1 LLTLG
6 SLAFAAPWVLTGLV
20 VLPLIWLLLR
30 VTPPAPRLQRFP
42 AIRLLFGLRQ
52 REETPARTPWWLILL
67 RMALAA
73 AVILGLAHPLLNP
86 GGKLAGAGPLVLV
99 IDDGWAAARV
109 WRERQRDAVDLLD
122 VAERDGRPVV
132 LVTTARQPG
141 GETPVAVGPQRPA
154 EIRARVQALV
164 PKPWPVDREAARQAI
179 EKLPLSGSAQAIYY
193 ADGLDDPAVTALA
206 TALQRVGALRVV
218 TAAPQDLPILLLPPE
233 NRTGE
238 VDVVAKRIP
247 VDQPGLAVV
256 RALAADGRLLARE
269 TLHFEPHAGQT
280 TASLKLPLEL
290 RNDLARIEIEG
301 QEQTGA
307 VVLLDDRW
315 QRRPVGVVSST
326 PLEGGQSLLEDTY
339 YLERALGP
347 FAEIRRGTIADLL
360 RSQLAVLL
368 LADDAPLAE
377 PDRAALKGFIDKGG
391 VVVRFAGP
399 RLADGKPDDLVPVRL
414 RPGGR
419 ELGTALQ
426 WTQPAHLAPFR
437 PNSPFAGLSVPSEVT
452 ISRQVLAEP
461 ALDLPEKSW
470 AQLAD
475 GTPLVTADK
484 RGAGWLVLFH
494 VPANAEWSNLPLSG
508 LFVEMLRRVVQLSR
522 GIAGGAGNQPLPPI
536 ETLDGFGR
544 LQAAPASATALLPEA
559 AQNGVWRV
567 DPRHPPGFYGA
578 DQQRQAVNLTATVTD
593 IAPLRALP
601 DGVQRGQLETAG
613 EVDLRAWLLTAALA
627 LALVDLFI
635 ALALRGLL
643 LGRAQRVASITLLA
657 LLLGAGAAQA
667 QAQNQEPRGASDE
680 FALKATLETRLVYVR
695 TGNDEVD
702 EISRAGLRG
711 LTSLLNRRT
720 AIEAAE
726 PMAVDVETDELAFF
740 PLLYWPVVSA
750 QRPLSPAAIERLN
763 TYLHTG
769 GTILFD
775 TRDQGEV
782 SVDPRNGPGTRRLQ
796 QLVRGL
802 EIPPLAPVPP
812 DHVLT
817 KAFYLMQDFPGRY
830 AGGTLW
836 VESHEGASD
845 EVSSVI
851 IGSNDYAGAWAI
863 DNTNRPMFAVV
874 PGGERQREFAFRFG
888 VNLVMYALTGNYKTD
903 QVHVPS
909 ILERLGQ

>member
-1 LLTLG
+1 MLTLG
-6 SLAFAAPWVLTGLV
+6 SLAFAAPWALLGLA

-67 RMALAA
+67 RMVLAS

-86 GGKLAGAGPLVLV
+86 GGRLAGGGPLILV
-99 IDDGWAAARV
+99 IDDGWAAARA
-109 WRERQRDAVDLLD
+109 WLARQRDAVDLLD
-122 VAERDGRPVV
+122 AAERDGRAVV
-132 LVTTARQPG
+132 LLTTARQPG
-141 GETPVAVGPQRPA
+141 GEAPVTIGPQRPA
-154 EIRARVQALV
+154 EIRSRVQALA
-164 PKPWPVDREAARQAI
+164 PKPWPVDREAARRAV
-179 EKLPLSGSAQAIYY
+179 EKLPLSGPAQTVYY
-193 ADGLDDPAVTALA
+193 ADGLDDPAIFGFAE
-206 TALQRVGALRVV
+206 ALQRVGALRVV
-218 TAAPQDLPILLLPPE
+218 TATATDLPLLLLPPE
-233 NRTGE
+233 NRAGE
-238 VDVVAKRIP
+238 VDVVAKRIATN
-247 VDQPGLAVV
+247 QPSLAIV

-269 TLHFEPHAGQT
+269 PLSFGPDAGQA
-280 TASLKLPLEL
+280 TAHLKLPIEL
-290 RNDLARIEIEG
+290 RNSLARLEIEG

-307 VVLLDDRW
+307 VVLFDDRW
-315 QRRPVGVVSST
+315 QRRPVGVVSAT

-339 YLERALGP
+339 YLERALSP
-347 FAEIRRGTIADLL
+347 FAEIRRGAIADLL
-360 RSQLAVLL
+360 HSQLAVLL
-368 LADDAPLAE
+368 LADDAPIADA
-377 PDRAALKGFIDKGG
+377 DRGLLTGFMEAGG

-399 RLADGKPDDLVPVRL
+399 RLAEGKPDDLVPVQL

-419 ELGTALQ
+419 ELGSALQ
-426 WTQPAHLAPFR
+426 WTEPAHLAPFR
-437 PNSPFAGLSVPSEVT
+437 PGSPFAGLSVPSEVT

-461 ALDLPEKSW
+461 VLDLPEKSW

-508 LFVEMLRRVVQLSR
+508 LFVEMLRRVVALSR
-522 GIAGGAGNQPLPPI
+522 GVAGSAGNQPLPPV

-544 LQAAPASATALLPEA
+544 LQAAPASATALLPEE
-559 AQNGVWRV
+559 AQNGGWRV
-567 DPRHPPGFYGA
+567 DARHPPGFYGT
-578 DQQRQAVNLTATVTD
+578 DQLRQAVNLTASVTQ
-593 IAPLRALP
+593 IAPLGRLP
-601 DGVQRGQLETAG
+601 AGVERGQLESAG
-613 EVDLRAWLLTAALA
+613 ELDLKAWLLTGALA
-627 LALVDLFI
+627 LALIDLFV

-643 LGRAQRVASITLLA
+643 FGRVRRVASITLLG
-657 LLLGAGAAQA
+657 LLLGAGAAHA
-667 QAQNQEPRGASDE
+667 QEARSAADE

-695 TGNDEVD
+695 TGNNDVDEV
-702 EISRAGLRG
+702 SRAGLRG
-711 LTSLLNRRT
+711 LTVLLNRRT
-720 AIEAAE
+720 AVEAAE
-726 PMAVDVETDELAFF
+726 PMAIDVETDELAFF
-740 PLLYWPVVSA
+740 PLLYWPVVA
-750 QRPLSPAAIERLN
+750 EQRPLSPGAIERLN

-775 TRDQGEV
+775 TRDQGEL
-782 SVDPRNGPGTRRLQ
+782 SADSRSGPGTRRLQ

-802 EIPPLAPVPP
+802 EIPPLAPVTP

-836 VESHEGASD
+836 VESREGSAD

-851 IGSNDYAGAWAI
+851 VGSNDYAGAWAI
-863 DNTNRPMFAVV
+863 DSANRPMFAVV
-874 PGGERQREFAFRFG
+874 PGGEHQREFAFRFG

>member
-6 SLAFAAPWVLTGLV
+6 SLAFAAPWALLGLA

-67 RMALAA
+67 RMVLAS

-86 GGKLAGAGPLVLV
+86 GGRLAGGGPLILV
-99 IDDGWAAARV
+99 IDDGWAAARA
-109 WRERQRDAVDLLD
+109 WLARQRDAIDLLD
-122 VAERDGRPVV
+122 AAERDGRAVV
-132 LVTTARQPG
+132 LLTTARQPG
-141 GETPVAVGPQRPA
+141 GEAPVTIGPQRPA
-154 EIRARVQALV
+154 EIRSRVQALA
-164 PKPWPVDREAARQAI
+164 PKPWPADREAARRAI
-179 EKLPLSGSAQAIYY
+179 ERLPLSGPAQTVYY
-193 ADGLDDPAVTALA
+193 ADGLDDPANFGFAE
-206 TALQRVGALRVV
+206 ALQRVGALRVV
-218 TAAPQDLPILLLPPE
+218 TAAPNDLPLLLLPPE
-233 NRTGE
+233 NRAGE
-238 VDVVAKRIP
+238 IDVVAKRIATNR
-247 VDQPGLAVV
+247 PGLAIV

-269 TLHFEPHAGQT
+269 PLSFAPDAGQAT
-280 TASLKLPLEL
+280 THLKLPIEL
-290 RNDLARIEIEG
+290 RNSLARLEIEG

-307 VVLLDDRW
+307 VALFDDRW
-315 QRRPVGVVSST
+315 QRRPVGVVSAT

-339 YLERALGP
+339 YLERALSP
-347 FAEIRRGTIADLL
+347 FAEIRRGAIADLL
-360 RSQLAVLL
+360 HSQLAVLL
-368 LADDAPLAE
+368 LTDDAPIADA
-377 PDRAALKGFIDKGG
+377 DRALLTGFMETGG

-399 RLADGKPDDLVPVRL
+399 RLADGKPDDLVPVQL

-419 ELGTALQ
+419 ELGSALQ
-426 WTQPAHLAPFR
+426 WTEPAHLAPFR
-437 PNSPFAGLSVPSEVT
+437 PSSPFAGLSVPSEVT

-461 ALDLPEKSW
+461 VLDLPEKSW

-508 LFVEMLRRVVQLSR
+508 LFVDMLRRVVALSH
-522 GIAGGAGNQPLPPI
+522 GVAGGAGNQPLPPV

-544 LQAAPASATALLPEA
+544 LQAAPASATALLPEE
-559 AQNGVWRV
+559 AQNGSWRV
-567 DPRHPPGFYGA
+567 DARHPPGFYGT
-578 DQQRQAVNLTATVTD
+578 DQLRQAVNLTASVTQ
-593 IAPLRALP
+593 IAPLGRLP
-601 DGVQRGQLETAG
+601 AGVERGQLESTG
-613 EVDLRAWLLTAALA
+613 EFDLKAWLLTGALA
-627 LALVDLFI
+627 LALIDLFV

-643 LGRAQRVASITLLA
+643 FGRVRRVASI
-657 LLLGAGAAQA
+657 LLLGLLLGTGAAHA
-667 QAQNQEPRGASDE
+667 QEARSESDE

-695 TGNDEVD
+695 TGVNDVDEV
-702 EISRAGLRG
+702 SRAGLRG
-711 LTSLLNRRT
+711 LTVLLNRRT
-720 AIEAAE
+720 AVEAAE
-726 PMAVDVETDELAFF
+726 PMAIDVETDELAFF
-740 PLLYWPVVSA
+740 PLLYWPVVA
-750 QRPLSPAAIERLN
+750 EQRPLSPSAIERLN

-775 TRDQGEV
+775 TRDQGEL
-782 SVDPRNGPGTRRLQ
+782 SPDPRSGPGARRLQ

-802 EIPPLAPVPP
+802 EIPPLAPVTP

-836 VESHEGASD
+836 VESREGTAD

-851 IGSNDYAGAWAI
+851 VGSNDYAGAWAI
-863 DNTNRPMFAVV
+863 DGANRPMFAVV
-874 PGGERQREFAFRFG
+874 PGGEHQREFAFRFG

>member
-1 LLTLG
+1 MLTLG
-6 SLAFAAPWVLTGLV
+6 SLAFATPWVLLGLA

-67 RMALAA
+67 RMVLAA
-73 AVILGLAHPLLNP
+73 AVIVGLAHPLLNP
-86 GGKLAGAGPLVLV
+86 GGRLPGGGPVVLV
-99 IDDGWAAARV
+99 IDDGWAAARD
-109 WRERQRDAVDLLD
+109 WTGRQRDAVGLLD
-122 VAERDGRPVV
+122 IAERDNRAVV
-132 LVTTARQPG
+132 LLTTARQPG
-141 GETPVAVGPQRPA
+141 GEAPIAIGPQRAA
-154 EIRARVQALV
+154 EIRSRVQALA
-164 PKPWPVDREAARQAI
+164 PKPWPVDRAAARQAL
-179 EKLPLSGSAQAIYY
+179 EKLPLSGAAQAVYY
-193 ADGLDDPAVTALA
+193 ADGLDDPAIMGFAE
-206 TALQRVGALRVV
+206 ALQRLGALRVV
-218 TAAPQDLPILLLPPE
+218 TAPARALPLLLLPPD
-233 NRTGE
+233 NRPGDVE
-238 VDVVAKRIP
+238 VVLKRIP
-247 VDQPGLAVV
+247 TDQPDLAVV

-269 TLHFEPHAGQT
+269 TVTFEPNGAR
-280 TASLKLPLEL
+280 ASTRLSLPIEL
-290 RNDLARIEIEG
+290 RNSLARLEIEG

-307 VVLLDDRW
+307 VVLLDERW

-326 PLEGGQSLLEDTY
+326 PLEGGQSLLQDTY
-339 YLERALGP
+339 YLERALAP
-347 FAEIRRGTIADLL
+347 FAEIRRGSIADLL
-360 RSQLAVLL
+360 HSQLAVLL
-368 LADDAPLAE
+368 LPDDAVIAQA
-377 PDRAALKGFIDKGG
+377 DHAALKSFMDGGG

-399 RLADGKPDDLVPVRL
+399 RLADDKPDDDLVPVRL

-426 WTQPAHLAPFR
+426 WTEPAHLAPFR
-437 PNSPFAGLSVPSEVT
+437 ANSPFAGLSVPTEVT

-494 VPANAEWSNLPLSG
+494 VPGNAEWSNLPLSG
-508 LFVEMLRRVVQLSR
+508 LFVEMLRRVVALSR
-522 GIAGGAGNQPLPPI
+522 GVGGGAGNQPLPPL

-544 LQAAPASATALLPEA
+544 LQAAPASATALLPEEA
-559 AQNGVWRV
+559 KNGVWPV
-567 DPRHPPGFYGA
+567 EPRHPPGFYGT
-578 DQQRQAVNLTATVTD
+578 DQLRQAVNLTQSVTE
-593 IAPLRALP
+593 IAPLGRLP
-601 DGVQRGQLETAG
+601 AGVQRGELETAG
-613 EVDLRAWLLTAALA
+613 ELDLKAWLLTGALA
-627 LALVDLFI
+627 LALLDLVI

-643 LGRAQRVASITLLA
+643 LTRARVASVALAA
-657 LLLGAGAAQA
+657 LLLGAGAAHA
-667 QAQNQEPRGASDE
+667 QTPATGNDADD

-695 TGNDEVD
+695 TGNNDVDEV
-702 EISRAGLRG
+702 SRAGLRG
-711 LTSLLNRRT
+711 LTTVLNRRT
-720 AIEAAE
+720 AVEAAE

-740 PLLYWPVVSA
+740 PLLYWPVVA
-750 QRPLSPAAIERLN
+750 DQRPLSPAAIERLN

-775 TRDQGEV
+775 TRDQGEL
-782 SVDPRNGPGTRRLQ
+782 SFDARNGPGARRLQ
-796 QLVRGL
+796 QLVHGL

-836 VESHEGASD
+836 VESKEGSTD

-851 IGSNDYAGAWAI
+851 VGSNDYAGAWAI
-863 DNTNRPMFAVV
+863 DNANRPMFAVV
-874 PGGERQREFAFRFG
+874 PGGEHQREYAFRFG